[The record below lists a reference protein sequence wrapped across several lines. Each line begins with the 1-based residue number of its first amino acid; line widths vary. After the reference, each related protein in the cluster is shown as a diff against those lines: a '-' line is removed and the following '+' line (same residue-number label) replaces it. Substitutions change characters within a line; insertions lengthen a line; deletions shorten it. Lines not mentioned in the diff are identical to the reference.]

1 MRFTTCRSSSTH
13 IQPVNARYY
22 TYYSWCIVFISQVCV
37 KFTQIS
43 NYEIP
48 NNNMISLES

>member
-1 MRFTTCRSSSTH
+1 MRFTTCRSSSAH
-13 IQPVNARYY
+13 VHLVNARY
-22 TYYSWCIVFISQVCV
+22 TYCIVFISQVCV
-37 KFTQIS
+37 QFTQIS

>member
-1 MRFTTCRSSSTH
+1 MRFMTWRSSSTH
-13 IQPVNARYY
+13 IQPVNARY
-22 TYYSWCIVFISQVCV
+22 TYYSRCIVFISQVCV

-43 NYEIP
+43 NYEIA